1 MKNISRLKNKLIPV
15 NRPKVFPEDIASV
28 SKALRES
35 WISGEGPYVKK
46 FEKEF
51 GKLHKKK

>member
-28 SKALRES
+28 STNEL
-35 WISGEGPYVKK
+35 ISDELDAEVEA
-46 FEKEF
+46 FIEKNTF
-51 GKLHKKK
+51 RS